1 MQFPIVE
8 NFYGADMLL
17 LGMDFDRNRPRRG
30 AVLLLGPGSPQEL
43 RGYLCAEPSG
53 MEISKLAD
61 LSDLLLLQGEGVL
74 LDGDMIPSEDLGI
87 IRRALSK
94 NGITLTVLGGDPSGG
109 PIRQILKLQG
119 SRWLPYPPDTEEL
132 ALLTSSL
139 VAKPRSAQTTAA
151 SAPPKETLANAD
163 PALAEIEAILSQPI
177 GDLGPITNPPPTKAP
192 EGRDTED
199 VTKPQGEGGAQSPPQ
214 ALMQSHAGVS
224 TPATEAPWF
233 KDQVADLADL
243 VQVIY
248 ASSAAMGEGDE
259 GKISASLYTDA
270 LRLVQFTRTLGYL
283 AAPPAR
289 GDTELDLCELAEE
302 LLRSAGAAVNAPR
315 FLFRA
320 AEPLSVRANK
330 ELLIQAMDAILVLS
344 KLCAG
349 PEGTVR
355 LAGER
360 NNDGWAC
367 LELSF
372 PSGPISDLTPE
383 EIVVPYALRSELPD
397 MGRNALRAAARI
409 ITGQGGAL
417 KLSEGADDGLRFTL
431 TLPPA

>member
-8 NFYGADMLL
+8 NFYGPDMLL
-17 LGMDFDRNRPRRG
+17 LGMDIARNRPERG
-30 AVLLLGPGSPQEL
+30 GTLLLGQGRPQEL
-43 RGYLCAEPSG
+43 REHLRFESSKR
-53 MEISKLAD
+53 EISKLDDLAD
-61 LSDLLLLQGEGVL
+61 LLHLRGAAVL
-74 LDGDMIPSEDLGI
+74 LDGEMIPREDLGI
-87 IRRALSK
+87 IHRAIER
-94 NGITLTVLGGDPSGG
+94 NAVILTVLGGDPTGG
-109 PIRQILKLQG
+109 SVRQLLKLQG
-119 SRWLPYPPDTEEL
+119 TRWLPYPPDTEEL
-132 ALLTSSL
+132 AQLMSRLH
-139 VAKPRSAQTTAA
+139 AKSK
-151 SAPPKETLANAD
+151 SAPTPPAPAFMEEARVDVD
-163 PALAEIEAILSQPI
+163 PALAEIEAILSQPV
-177 GDLGPITNPPPTKAP
+177 GDLGVDMEHPPV
-192 EGRDTED
+192 ED
-199 VTKPQGEGGAQSPPQ
+199 DRATPAKGSSEQQGENGAQSPPQ
-214 ALMQSHAGVS
+214 ALMQSQTSVS
-224 TPATEAPWF
+224 AIETPWF

-248 ASSAAMGEGDE
+248 ASTAATQDDSSD
-259 GKISASLYTDA
+259 GKVAASLYTDA

-302 LLRSAGAAVNAPR
+302 LLRSAGAAADAPR
-315 FLFRA
+315 FLLRA
-320 AEPLSVRANK
+320 AEPLAVRANK

-355 LAGER
+355 LSGDR
-360 NNDGWAC
+360 NEAGWAA

-372 PSGPISDLTPE
+372 PSGPISDLSPE
-383 EIVVPYALRSELPD
+383 EIVVPYALRGTLPD

-417 KLSEGADDGLRFTL
+417 ELSAGDEDSLRFTL